1 MHKLSLRLFGLLGII
16 LFAPLFTL
24 TFLDPQLI
32 EKSASSFVK
41 WKLQSEV
48 NDKIDAVEL
57 PAASAF
63 ELRLGERVQQERA
76 QLESRLEQ
84 AKAQLKADTPAL
96 VAEQIAKLRD
106 LSCECREKWEE
117 RLRDSL
123 ISNIN
128 SLEIAK
134 AKVVDFSH
142 AKYMQIV
149 TQLTLDVRIFL
160 GSNLAVFLLLFLAS
174 MLKPAA
180 LKHLFLPAGLMLVS
194 TLICSY
200 FYLFEQNWFYTIIYN
215 DYTGY
220 GFVAYLTLVFA
231 ILSDIVLNK
240 ARITTEIINGIA
252 SAMGQAASLS
262 PC

>member
-1 MHKLSLRLFGLLGII
+1 MQKLSLRLFGLFGII

-32 EKSASSFVK
+32 EKSASGFVE

-48 NDKIDAVEL
+48 NEKIDAIEL
-57 PAASAF
+57 PEASAF
-63 ELRLGERVQQERA
+63 ELHLGEWVQQERA
-76 QLESRLEQ
+76 KLESQLAQ
-84 AKAQLKADTPAL
+84 AKEQIKADTPAL
-96 VAEQIAKLRD
+96 VAEQIAKLRN

-134 AKVVDFSH
+134 ARLVDFSH

-149 TQLTLDVRIFL
+149 TKLTLDVRIFL
-160 GSNLAVFLLLFLAS
+160 GSNLAVFLLLLLAS
-174 MLKPAA
+174 LLKPAA
-180 LKHLFLPAGLMLVS
+180 LKHLFLPAGLMLAS

-220 GFVAYLTLVFA
+220 SFIGYLALVFA
-231 ILSDIVLNK
+231 ILWDIVLNK
-240 ARITTEIINGIA
+240 ARITTEIINGMA
-252 SAMGQAASLS
+252 NALGQAANLS